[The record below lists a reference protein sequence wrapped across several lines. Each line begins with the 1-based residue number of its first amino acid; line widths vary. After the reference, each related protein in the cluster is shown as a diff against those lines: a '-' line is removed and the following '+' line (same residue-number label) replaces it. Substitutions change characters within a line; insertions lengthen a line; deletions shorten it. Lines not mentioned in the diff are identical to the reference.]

1 MPLEF
6 QQTRTGSQLQCHMG
20 TTVDDNK
27 NGVYW
32 AVSPHARA
40 TIDVDGGVL
49 LDIEKGLC
57 YSLNLVG
64 AKIWLAIESG
74 NGQTT
79 FENIVNALTLQ
90 FTVPR
95 EQLVRDTDE
104 YLQDLEKKGLIKVA
118 GRV

>member
-6 QQTRTGSQLQCHMG
+6 QQTRTGSQLQCQMG
-20 TTVDDNK
+20 TTVDDSK

-79 FENIVNALTLQ
+79 FEHIVNAVGPQ

-95 EQLVRDTDE
+95 EQLVRDIDE
-104 YLQDLEKKGLIKVA
+104 YLLDLEKKGLIKA
-118 GRV
+118 ARRV

>member
-6 QQTRTGSQLQCHMG
+6 QQTRSGSQLQCHMG

-32 AVSPHARA
+32 VVSPHARA
-40 TIDVDGGVL
+40 TIDLDGGVL

-57 YSLNLVG
+57 YSLNLGG

-74 NGQTT
+74 NGEAT
-79 FENIVNALTLQ
+79 FEHIVNTVGPQ

-95 EQLVRDTDE
+95 DQLVRDIDE
-104 YLQDLEKKGLIKVA
+104 YLRDLEKKGLIRAA
-118 GRV
+118 GRA